1 MKRKETVPDPV
12 AKMRGTSRRDFLRLA
27 TAAGFVGSY
36 AVSTLGQEEIEE
48 RPPGPPVSCGVIGI
62 GLHGRRLLTLL
73 ARMPEAR
80 VKATCELYEPYR
92 RRGVRMAPDATA
104 YSDHD
109 KLLKE
114 ADVEAVFVV
123 TPTHLHREI
132 VEAALAAG
140 KHVYCEAPMAS
151 TIADARAIAEAAKGS
166 DRIFT
171 VGLQLRANPHY
182 AHALTF
188 LKVRAIG
195 ALVSDDSQYH
205 VNSSWQRPVNDPS
218 FREAL
223 SWRLSPEVSL
233 GVIGEN
239 GVHSF
244 DTTLRHLRQFPN
256 AVTSFGSIMKWK
268 DGRETPDTV
277 QCVFEFPSGF
287 QSRFESTLTNSYGGR
302 PHAIH
307 GTHGTVVLAEKRA
320 WLFKE
325 ADAPSLGW
333 EVYALRERVVME
345 DGIVLVADATK
356 LLERNELPGDHA
368 EEELAKTEDAIFTS
382 TQAFLRAV
390 GVGETPSCGYK
401 EGYQSTVMAV
411 MAHRALQEGKRVEI
425 DPTLFE
431 I

>member
-1 MKRKETVPDPV
+1 MKRKKTVPSPE
-12 AKMRGTSRRDFLRLA
+12 AEKRETSRRDFLRLA
-27 TAAGFVGSY
+27 TAAGFAGSY

-195 ALVSDDSQYH
+195 ALVSDDSQFP
-205 VNSSWQRPVNDPS
+205 VNSSWQRPVNNPS
-218 FREAL
+218 
-223 SWRLSPEVSL
+223 
-233 GVIGEN
+233 
-239 GVHSF
+239 
-244 DTTLRHLRQFPN
+244 
-256 AVTSFGSIMKWK
+256 
-268 DGRETPDTV
+268 
-277 QCVFEFPSGF
+277 
-287 QSRFESTLTNSYGGR
+287 
-302 PHAIH
+302 
-307 GTHGTVVLAEKRA
+307 
-320 WLFKE
+320 
-325 ADAPSLGW
+325 
-333 EVYALRERVVME
+333 
-345 DGIVLVADATK
+345 
-356 LLERNELPGDHA
+356 
-368 EEELAKTEDAIFTS
+368 
-382 TQAFLRAV
+382 
-390 GVGETPSCGYK
+390 
-401 EGYQSTVMAV
+401 
-411 MAHRALQEGKRVEI
+411 
-425 DPTLFE
+425 
-431 I
+431 